1 MGEDDVRGQRL
12 AALCLLGILLFN
24 YPLLAVF
31 NVQGT
36 LLGVPVLY
44 AYFFLAWAALIALM
58 ALFIE
63 RRR

>member
-31 NVQGT
+31 NVQGS

-58 ALFIE
+58 ALVIE